1 MTDARET
8 LMTDPDTM
16 PATGR
21 SGLLRLILIV
31 LALAG
36 LAVAAWLGWLRFQ
49 QQAREPD
56 LAGPITARTLNGT
69 WAWFGPENCKDFYLT
84 ISFAGDRIY
93 VRQDGAPAVDLSGA
107 KMEKLDI
114 SIAPTVA
121 VSYELGDNKYES
133 QYRFENVNEIVLVD
147 DLVNGKNNQAIDK
160 GRGKKLV
167 RCPKNDP
174 MPAIGADAAD
184 GA

>member
-8 LMTDPDTM
+8 LIADSDP
-16 PATGR
+16 AR
-21 SGLLRLILIV
+21 SGVLRVVLIV

-36 LAVAAWLGWLRFQ
+36 LAVAAWLGWVRYQ

-56 LAGPITARTLNGT
+56 LTGPITARTLNGT

-93 VRQDGAPAVDLSGA
+93 VRQDGQPALDLSGA
-107 KMEKLDI
+107 KLEKLDI
-114 SIAPTVA
+114 NIAPTIA
-121 VSYELGDNKYES
+121 VSYVLGENKYES

-147 DLVNGKNNQAIDK
+147 DVVNGQNNQAIDK

-167 RCPKNDP
+167 RCPKLDP
-174 MPAIGADAAD
+174 MPALDVSASGA
-184 GA
+184 